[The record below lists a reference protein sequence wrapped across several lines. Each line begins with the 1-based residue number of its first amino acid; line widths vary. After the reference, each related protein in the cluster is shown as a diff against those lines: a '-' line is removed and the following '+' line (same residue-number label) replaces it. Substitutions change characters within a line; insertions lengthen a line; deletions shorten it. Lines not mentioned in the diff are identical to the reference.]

1 MLRWGYENYE
11 PSTNLLTNL
20 RFNFKAVIMEVMRC
34 ANIIPTGVQHMS
46 YKDFTV
52 NGVTI
57 PANSLINPL
66 MTNILK
72 GDHWK
77 EGTRFNPDR
86 FLDSDG
92 HVKNCLLY
100 TSPSPR
106 DS

>member
-1 MLRWGYENYE
+1 
-11 PSTNLLTNL
+11 
-20 RFNFKAVIMEVMRC
+20 MEVMRC

-77 EGTRFNPDR
+77 EGTTFNPDR

-92 HVKNCLLY
+92 HVKKDEHYIPFMIGKYFIEFIIYL
-100 TSPSPR
+100 
-106 DS
+106 